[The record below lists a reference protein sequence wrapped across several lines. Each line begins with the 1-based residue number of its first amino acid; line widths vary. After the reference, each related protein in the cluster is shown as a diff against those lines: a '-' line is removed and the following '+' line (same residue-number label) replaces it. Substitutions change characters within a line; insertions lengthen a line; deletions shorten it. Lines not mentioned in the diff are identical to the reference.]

1 MKASA
6 RFLVIQVNYLG
17 FRIQGLVQV
26 WGKRVRAFLDPA
38 RLHELIKS
46 QYFKYPGIEKAA
58 FMLDPVRQKEAAQV
72 RIELR
77 LQFADSLG
85 QRNLILQGSLLAYPA
100 ETKAE
105 CRCSLNENIAFSHDL
120 LYVDVLL

>member
-6 RFLVIQVNYLG
+6 FRSFKSTTLVLG
-17 FRIQGLVQV
+17 FKALCRF
-26 WGKRVRAFLDPA
+26 WVRGCAHLST
-38 RLHELIKS
+38 LHELIKS
-46 QYFKYPGIEKAA
+46 QYFKYPGFEKAA

-105 CRCSLNENIAFSHDL
+105 CCCSLNANIAFSHDL
-120 LYVDVLL
+120 LYVVVLL